1 MLRSCLARKSAQGCN
16 RWTTN
21 EVRLRLTYLAVALL
35 CIGVGLLLRWP
46 ALGLPWAVGKYGGSM
61 LWAAMVYFGL
71 RVLLPKQRAVLVA
84 LGAAAFAALGEAT
97 QLISMQGFDQF
108 RDTTIGHLI
117 FGRTFALEDIV
128 AYWIGIAVAAG
139 SDGHARLS
147 APVKEK
153 PRR

>member
-1 MLRSCLARKSAQGCN
+1 M
-16 RWTTN
+16 
-21 EVRLRLTYLAVALL
+21 RLRPIYLAVAVV

-71 RVLLPKQRAVLVA
+71 RVLLPKQQVMLVGVAAAVL
-84 LGAAAFAALGEAT
+84 AALGEMT
-97 QLISMQGFDQF
+97 QLFSMPGFDQF

-128 AYWIGIAVAAG
+128 AYWIGIAVAAFC
-139 SDGHARLS
+139 DGLARRS
-147 APVKEK
+147 ALVKEK